1 MNNRIRLLLLEDRPS
16 DAELILHELRRAGYE
31 PEWTRVETEPDY
43 LAQLD
48 QGWGI
53 ILADYNLPQFTGL
66 RALELLNERALDIPF
81 IIVSGTIG
89 EERAVQAM
97 KDGASDYVMKDRLAR
112 LAPAVERTLREAAL
126 RRESKRAAAELQA
139 TTQMLASTIQT
150 APDAIVALDV
160 QGRVILWNPAAERM
174 FGWAAAEI
182 QGRPCPHV
190 PPTKQEEFRGTFEGA
205 KAGTPVVN
213 LESQRQRKDG
223 SLVEVSFSTA
233 PLRDAEGC
241 FLGAMA
247 IFQDISE
254 RKRTESQLKCFAS
267 LGMELSAAKAP
278 AEAARTIVKAA
289 AELLG
294 WDACYL
300 DLWKPGQPYV
310 SLLIGMDTVNGQRVE
325 VPLSPMATQP
335 SPMMRRVMAEGG
347 QLILRQGSAQE
358 QPPLVPFG
366 DTARRSQSLLLVP
379 VRHEGQAIGV
389 LSVQTYRPNAYAA
402 SDLSTLQALADHCA
416 GTLDRLQAETELEQ
430 TARQWQTTFDATNN
444 AIWILDNDHRVLR
457 TNKTAERFFHRSG
470 REMLGQH
477 CWQIVHGAAEPC
489 PNCPFVRARQTGHR
503 EKMELQEGVRWL
515 EVNVDPIFD
524 AAGQYTGAVHI
535 VSDITERKQAE
546 AALRESHAVLSLFLK
561 HSPIF
566 SYIKEVTPTES
577 RVLLA
582 SDNFQQMIGIP
593 ASEMVGK
600 TMTDL
605 FPAEFAAKITQ
616 DDWAV
621 VARGEVLKVDEVLD
635 GRNYA
640 TIKFP
645 IILKGRALLA
655 GYTIDITDRKRLE
668 HDLATTAARFQT
680 IVETEPECVK
690 IVSSAGLLLDMNPA
704 GLKMLDAE
712 SLAHAQSRPLLDFIA
727 PEHQAAFQG
736 LFQRVMQGQ
745 SAMLEFVMVGFK
757 GRRLWLESHAVPLP
771 DPVTGGIN
779 LLSVTRDI
787 TERKRGEVK
796 IREQAAL
803 LDQTNDAILVRTLD
817 GLITF
822 WNKGAEHL
830 LGWTSQEMLGR
841 NVKETQ
847 FAVVAPEKR
856 AEIERQLLVQGYW
869 AGEIDYLTKTGHTL
883 IGMARTTLLRDAAGA
898 PQSFLSLITDLTEQK
913 KLEAQFLRAQR
924 LEAVGTLAGGVAH
937 DLNNILAPILM
948 GAPML
953 RELPMPAEMAST
965 LDAIESSAQRG
976 TAIVRQ
982 LLTFSRGQT
991 GQRIPLHLKHLL
1003 RDLHHIIRETFPKN
1017 ITFTTSEAP
1026 DLWPLVADPTQLHQ
1040 ILLNLCLNA
1049 RDAMPD
1055 GGTLVLTAANFQAD
1069 DQFAAMTTD
1078 ARPGPYMHLQVS
1090 DTGAG
1095 IPPEHLEKIFDPF
1108 FTTKEVGKGTGLG
1121 LATVQRVV
1129 SGHGGLVRVHSQM
1142 GKGTTFHIYL
1152 PAAPEAIAPT
1162 APVSPTARLTGHG
1175 ELILVVDDEC
1185 PIRRITQQTLARYGY
1200 RAVTAGDGT
1209 EAISLF
1215 AQHQTEV
1222 RAVLTDLMMPGLD
1235 GLALVK
1241 ILARMAPRLPVVIS
1255 TGLGRDPRQHEK
1267 LAALE
1272 LLGVTIVLTK
1282 PYTADERLHALHAVL
1297 SPP

>member
-1 MNNRIRLLLLEDRPS
+1 MNKRIRLLLIEDRPS

-48 QGWGI
+48 QGWEI

-66 RALELLNERALDIPF
+66 RALELLNERGLAIPF

-112 LAPAVERTLREAAL
+112 LGPAVVRALREAAL
-126 RRESKRAAAELQA
+126 RRESKRAGAELRAA
-139 TTQMLASTIQT
+139 TQLLASTVQT
-150 APDAIVALDV
+150 APDAIMALDP
-160 QGRVILWNPAAERM
+160 QGRVILWNPAAERI
-174 FGWAAAEI
+174 FGWSAAEI
-182 QGRPCPHV
+182 HGQPCPHV
-190 PPTKQEEFRGTFEGA
+190 PPEKQGEFWSTFEGA
-205 KAGTPVVN
+205 KAGSPVVN
-213 LESQRQRKDG
+213 LESQRRRKDG

-233 PLRDAEGC
+233 PLRDAEGR
-241 FLGAMA
+241 FIGAMA
-247 IFQDISE
+247 IFQDITE

-267 LGMELSAAKAP
+267 LGMELSDAKSP
-278 AEAARTIVKAA
+278 SEAARTIVKAA

-300 DLWKPGQPYV
+300 DLWKPDQPHV
-310 SLLIGMDTVNGQRVE
+310 TQLIGMDIVNGQRVE
-325 VPLSPMATQP
+325 VPLSPLATQP
-335 SPMMRRVMAEGG
+335 SPMMRRVMAEGA
-347 QLILRQGSAQE
+347 QLILRQGPADE

-379 VRHEGQAIGV
+379 VRHGGQAIGV

-416 GTLDRLQAETELEQ
+416 GTLDRLQAEE
-430 TARQWQTTFDATNN
+430 
-444 AIWILDNDHRVLR
+444 
-457 TNKTAERFFHRSG
+457 
-470 REMLGQH
+470 
-477 CWQIVHGAAEPC
+477 
-489 PNCPFVRARQTGHR
+489 
-503 EKMELQEGVRWL
+503 
-515 EVNVDPIFD
+515 
-524 AAGQYTGAVHI
+524 
-535 VSDITERKQAE
+535 
-546 AALRESHAVLSLFLK
+546 ALRENEERL
-561 HSPIF
+561 
-566 SYIKEVTPTES
+566 
-577 RVLLA
+577 RVCIETTA
-582 SDNFQQMIGIP
+582 TGFV
-593 ASEMVGK
+593 MVDANGC
-600 TMTDL
+600 
-605 FPAEFAAKITQ
+605 
-616 DDWAV
+616 
-621 VARGEVLKVDEVLD
+621 VLD
-635 GRNYA
+635 ANLHYA
-640 TIKFP
+640 Q
-645 IILKGRALLA
+645 LA
-655 GYTIDITDRKRLE
+655 GYEKVGQILGRSVTE
-668 HDLATTAARFQT
+668 WTAAYDQARNAAE
-680 IVETEPECVK
+680 IKKCVASG
-690 IVSSAGLLLDMNPA
+690 VVRGLQVDYVHPDGVVVPIEINASILGVGDNL
-704 GLKMLDAE
+704 
-712 SLAHAQSRPLLDFIA
+712 
-727 PEHQAAFQG
+727 
-736 LFQRVMQGQ
+736 RV
-745 SAMLEFVMVGFK
+745 
-757 GRRLWLESHAVPLP
+757 
-771 DPVTGGIN
+771 VT
-779 LLSVTRDI
+779 LCRDI

-803 LDQTNDAILVRTLD
+803 LDQTSDAILVRTLD

-847 FAVVAPEKR
+847 FAVVTPEKR
-856 AEIERQLLVQGYW
+856 AEIERHLLAQGYW
-869 AGEIDYLTKTGHTL
+869 AGEIDYVTKTGHTL
-883 IGMARTTLLRDAAGA
+883 IGMARTTVLRDAAGA

-913 KLEAQFLRAQR
+913 KLEDQFLRAQR

-976 TAIVRQ
+976 TAVVRQ

-991 GQRIPLHLKHLL
+991 GQRIPIHLKHLL
-1003 RDLHHIIRETFPKN
+1003 RDLHHIIGETFPKN

-1040 ILLNLCLNA
+1040 VLLNLCVNA
-1049 RDAMPD
+1049 RDAMPE
-1055 GGTLVLTAANFQAD
+1055 GGTLVVTAANFQAD

-1078 ARPGPYMHLQVS
+1078 ARLGPYVHLQVS
-1090 DTGAG
+1090 DTGTG
-1095 IPPEHLEKIFDPF
+1095 IPSEHLEKIFDPF
-1108 FTTKEVGKGTGLG
+1108 FTTKEVGQGTGLG

-1142 GKGTTFHIYL
+1142 GKGATFHIYL
-1152 PAAPEAIAPT
+1152 PAAPEAIPPASP
-1162 APVSPTARLTGHG
+1162 ALPTARLTGHG
-1175 ELILVVDDEC
+1175 ELILVVDDEG
-1185 PIRRITQQTLARYGY
+1185 PIRRVTQQTLTRYGY

-1209 EAISLF
+1209 EAVSLF

-1241 ILARMAPRLPVVIS
+1241 ILARMAPTLPVVIS
-1255 TGLGRDPRQHEK
+1255 TGLGSDPSQHEK

-1272 LLGVTIVLTK
+1272 RLGVTIVLTK
-1282 PYTADERLHALHAVL
+1282 PYTADDLLNALHAAL